1 MTKDDKDYHRKRG
14 AEIVAQIQAAR
25 KKHEE
30 QMTEEKKLKVEIAP
44 GAFDNFEGTQE
55 ELQDLLAQIHQMAED
70 GTLFEN
76 STPVSDEEAEA
87 AWQRI
92 EEAAK
97 RQ

>member
-1 MTKDDKDYHRKRG
+1 MALGAVPVRATVAIRHAWHDHFLPVGCAMT
-14 AEIVAQIQAAR
+14 
-25 KKHEE
+25 
-30 QMTEEKKLKVEIAP
+30 EKKLKVEIAP

-76 STPVSDEEAEA
+76 SRPVSDEEAEA

>member
-1 MTKDDKDYHRKRG
+1 MTD
-14 AEIVAQIQAAR
+14 
-25 KKHEE
+25 
-30 QMTEEKKLKVEIAP
+30 KKLKVEIAP

-55 ELQDLLAQIHQMAED
+55 ELQDLLAQIHQMAEN

-76 STPVSDEEAEA
+76 SRPVSDEEAEA
-87 AWQRI
+87 VWRRI

>member
-1 MTKDDKDYHRKRG
+1 MGFGCVGMRCPGTIRG
-14 AEIVAQIQAAR
+14 AWHDHFLPVGAA
-25 KKHEE
+25 
-30 QMTEEKKLKVEIAP
+30 MTEKKLKVEIAP

-55 ELQDLLAQIHQMAED
+55 ELQELLAQIHQMAED

>member
-1 MTKDDKDYHRKRG
+1 VAVGNFLLCIARALRFVGRDPVPFMESAMTD
-14 AEIVAQIQAAR
+14 
-25 KKHEE
+25 
-30 QMTEEKKLKVEIAP
+30 KKLRVEIAH

-55 ELQDLLAQIHQMAED
+55 ELDELMAAIQKMAED
-70 GTLFEN
+70 GTLFQN

-87 AWQRI
+87 AWRRI

>member
-1 MTKDDKDYHRKRG
+1 MTD
-14 AEIVAQIQAAR
+14 
-25 KKHEE
+25 
-30 QMTEEKKLKVEIAP
+30 KKLKVEIAP

-55 ELQDLLAQIHQMAED
+55 ELQELLAQIHQMAEN

-76 STPVSDEEAEA
+76 SRPVSDEEAEA
-87 AWQRI
+87 AWRRI

>member
-14 AEIVAQIQAAR
+14 AEIVAQIQAAQ

-30 QMTEEKKLKVEIAP
+30 QMNEDKKLKIEIVP

>member
-1 MTKDDKDYHRKRG
+1 MTD
-14 AEIVAQIQAAR
+14 
-25 KKHEE
+25 
-30 QMTEEKKLKVEIAP
+30 KKLKVEIVP

-76 STPVSDEEAEA
+76 STPVSDEDAAA
-87 AWQRI
+87 AWWVI
-92 EEAAK
+92 NEAVQK

>member
-1 MTKDDKDYHRKRG
+1 MESVVTD
-14 AEIVAQIQAAR
+14 
-25 KKHEE
+25 
-30 QMTEEKKLKVEIAP
+30 KKLRVEIAP

-55 ELQDLLAQIHQMAED
+55 ELDELMAAIQKMAED
-70 GTLFEN
+70 GTLFKN

-87 AWQRI
+87 AWRRI

>member
-1 MTKDDKDYHRKRG
+1 MTD
-14 AEIVAQIQAAR
+14 
-25 KKHEE
+25 
-30 QMTEEKKLKVEIAP
+30 KKLKVEIAP

-55 ELQDLLAQIHQMAED
+55 ELQDLLAQIHQMAEN

-76 STPVSDEEAEA
+76 SRPVSDEEAEA
-87 AWQRI
+87 AWRRI